1 MKKKKFFTLSLKK
14 KEALSAR
21 IFLLPFCL
29 GFILFSAKP
38 LFETLIMAFSNVE
51 IQFGGYAMN
60 NVGLENLVYIFTKD
74 PDFLLNLFTSVG
86 DMLWQVP
93 CILFISLFLAKIIN
107 GKFKGRGFIR
117 SVFFLPVIIVT
128 GVIITIIQNDVV
140 ANAALEGGVATG
152 GKIEY
157 SVGLDTLLVDSGL
170 SQKVVD
176 FFTTLSNNMF
186 NLLWRSGIQIVL
198 FLAGLQSIPT
208 SLYEASSVEGA
219 TKLDDFFKIT
229 IPMTIPIMLIN
240 TVYTIVDGFTDVNNK
255 AMNQVLVAVNNLK
268 YGTGAAMSW
277 SYFVL
282 IGIFI
287 AFIML
292 VFSKLSKKY
301 S

>member
-21 IFLLPFCL
+21 IFVLPFCL

-38 LFETLIMAFSNVE
+38 LFETLVMAFSNVE

-93 CILFISLFLAKIIN
+93 CILFISLFLATI
-107 GKFKGRGFIR
+107 IR

-287 AFIML
+287 ALIMF

>member
-1 MKKKKFFTLSLKK
+1 MKKFKPFKLSLKT

-21 IFLLPFCL
+21 VFMIPFYL

-38 LFETLIMAFSNVE
+38 LVETFIMMFSNVE
-51 IQFGGYAMN
+51 IQFGGYSMK
-60 NVGLENLVYIFTKD
+60 NVGLENLVYIFTED

-86 DMLWQVP
+86 DMLWKVP
-93 CILFISLFLAKIIN
+93 CILFLSLFLAVIIN
-107 GKFKGRGFIR
+107 GKFKGRGFVR
-117 SVFFLPVIIVT
+117 SVFFLPVIVVT
-128 GVIITIIQNDVV
+128 GVVITIIQSDVV
-140 ANAALEGGVATG
+140 ANAALEGGVASG

-157 SVGLDTLLVDSGL
+157 SIGIDSLLIEAGL
-170 SQKVVD
+170 SSKIVD
-176 FFTTLSNNMF
+176 FFSTLSSNMF
-186 NLLWRSGIQIVL
+186 NLLWSSGIQIVL
-198 FLAGLQSIPT
+198 FLAALQGIPN

-229 IPMTIPIMLIN
+229 LPMTIPIMIIN
-240 TVYTIVDGFTDVNNK
+240 TVYTIVDGFTDANNE
-255 AMNQVLVAVNNLK
+255 AMNQVLIAVNRLK

-277 SYFVL
+277 SYFLL

-287 AFIML
+287 ALVMF

>member
-1 MKKKKFFTLSLKK
+1 MKKKKFFTLSLKR

-21 IFLLPFCL
+21 IFVLPFCL

-51 IQFGGYAMN
+51 IQYGGYAMN
-60 NVGLENLVYIFTKD
+60 NVGLENMVYIFTKD

-93 CILFISLFLAKIIN
+93 CILFISLFLATILN

-157 SVGLDTLLVDSGL
+157 SVGLDTLLVDSG
-170 SQKVVD
+170 
-176 FFTTLSNNMF
+176 
-186 NLLWRSGIQIVL
+186 IQIVL
-198 FLAGLQSIPT
+198 FLAGLQSIPS

-287 AFIML
+287 ALIML